1 MAKSI
6 VQNAN
11 ATVRLSLSFLCP
23 TMRGLYTL
31 LPPEAEKK
39 CYDLISG
46 YKNLT
51 IKTVHSRKRTLGNY
65 RQCGNGEHLITIN
78 DNLSPYTTLVV
89 LIHEIA
95 HLETRLRYGKSVP
108 AHGKEWKQTYT
119 ILLKSFI
126 YSNIFPKSI
135 AENIMLHAMKPRATM
150 SKEFIGVLNSC
161 HTDQNRRINNL

>member
-1 MAKSI
+1 MHQVLRMAKSI

-46 YKNLT
+46 YKDLT

-65 RQCGNGEHLITIN
+65 RQCADGEHLITIN
-78 DNLSPYTTLVV
+78 DNLSPYMTLVV

-108 AHGKEWKQTYT
+108 AHGKEWKQTIQYSS
-119 ILLKSFI
+119 KVSFTAI
-126 YSNIFPKSI
+126 YFP
-135 AENIMLHAMKPRATM
+135 NP
-150 SKEFIGVLNSC
+150 
-161 HTDQNRRINNL
+161 

>member
-11 ATVRLSLSFLCP
+11 ATVRLSLSFLFL
-23 TMRGLYTL
+23 TMRGLYSL

-39 CYDLISG
+39 CSDLIAG

-65 RQCGNGEHLITIN
+65 RQSSNGEHLITIN

-95 HLETRLRYGKSVP
+95 HLETRLRYGRAVS

-119 ILLKSFI
+119 TLLKSFI

-135 AENIMLHAMKPRATM
+135 AENVMLHALKPQATI
-150 SKEFIGVLNSC
+150 SKEFIGILNSC
-161 HTDQNRRINNL
+161 QTDKNSTINNL

>member
-1 MAKSI
+1 MHQVLRMAKSI

-65 RQCGNGEHLITIN
+65 RQCADGEHLITIN
-78 DNLSPYTTLVV
+78 DNLPH
-89 LIHEIA
+89 IR
-95 HLETRLRYGKSVP
+95 HLSFSFTKLHTWKHVSGMANPFPLTAKSGNKPIQYSSKV
-108 AHGKEWKQTYT
+108 
-119 ILLKSFI
+119 SFTAI
-126 YSNIFPKSI
+126 YFP
-135 AENIMLHAMKPRATM
+135 NP
-150 SKEFIGVLNSC
+150 
-161 HTDQNRRINNL
+161 